1 MLLDIALVTEALVNL
16 LTFHVGASPEAGKV
30 SPLTVTGQSPD
41 KLQGDHTIGF
51 YLYHITE
58 DAQYQNVPAVSGD
71 DPPVRY
77 TPMGLTLH
85 YQLSGHSDTVGPNAV
100 ETEQTMVGLA
110 MKALHDYPVIDDT
123 TVVAGKIV
131 FPTSLRGAGNRLR
144 ITMQPVSASDSTHY
158 WTAGAQPLRL
168 AIYYQVSVVLI
179 EPEPIQTRPG
189 RVLKYGVFT
198 FVRGAPHLDGSRS
211 NIMFTIPGEATPRTV
226 EVQPAQAPLGGQLVF
241 YGTDLSGDQTT
252 LLLKSSLFTDAIE
265 VGVDWGVVATESAIL
280 ATVQSLIG
288 TITTVPGVYSAS
300 AKVIERRLMPDNSLR
315 DFPKTSNDAPF
326 LVTPLIQSIAPPD
339 GSLVV
344 VVTGGVFQDAAG
356 ISADAVDVF
365 VGPQKLPLKAGAA
378 LNAGEYDLPDASTV
392 RFRYP
397 IAGLTTGSVVPFRLI
412 INGAES
418 TPIWVTVP

>member
-1 MLLDIALVTEALVNL
+1 MLLDIALVTEAMVNL
-16 LTFHVGASPEAGKV
+16 IDFHVSSSPESGKV
-30 SPLTVTGQSPD
+30 TPLLVTAQPPD
-41 KLQGDHTIGF
+41 KLSGDHTIGF

-58 DAQYQNVPAVSGD
+58 DAQYQNIPPISGD
-71 DPPVRY
+71 EPPVRY

-85 YQLSGHSDTVGPNAV
+85 YQLSGHSDAAGKSGV

-123 TVVAGKIV
+123 TVVNGKIV
-131 FPTSLRGAGNRLR
+131 FPTSLRGEGNRLR
-144 ITMQPVSASDSTHY
+144 ITMLPVSATDATHY

-168 AIYYQVSVVLI
+168 AIYYQVSVALL

-211 NIMFTIPGEATPRTV
+211 KVTFTVPGEASARTV

-241 YGTDLSGDQTT
+241 FGTDLAGDQTT
-252 LLLKSSLFTDAIE
+252 LLVSSNLFTDAIE
-265 VGVDWGVVATESAIL
+265 VGVDWGVVASESAIY
-280 ATVQSLIG
+280 ATVQPLMG
-288 TITTVPGVYSAS
+288 TRVTVPGVYSAA
-300 AKVIERRLMPDNSLR
+300 AKVIERRVMPDKSVR

-326 LVTPLIQSIAPPD
+326 LVTPQIQAIAAPD
-339 GSLVV
+339 INQIV

-356 ISADAVDVF
+356 IAADAVDVF
-365 VGPQKLPLKAGAA
+365 VGPNKIPLKAHPA
-378 LNAGEYDLPDASTV
+378 LNAGEYDIPDAGTL

-397 IAGLTTGSVVPFRLI
+397 IAGLTSGSVAPFRVI

-418 TPIWVTVP
+418 APNWVTVP